1 MTIYLDEKTL
11 PEDILYHTVKMGFS
25 IKKEKTIIYDGKI
38 GVNSR
43 DKEGT
48 KMLLNSLNYRLIN
61 HNTTLFV
68 TKEEHKDTYSNIIFT
83 RNNLESQ

>member
-25 IKKEKTIIYDGKI
+25 VKKEKTIIYDGKI

-61 HNTTLFV
+61 HNTILFV
-68 TKEEHKDTYSNIIFT
+68 TKEKHKDTYSNIIFT

>member
-11 PEDILYHTVKMGFS
+11 PEDILYYLIKRELNHLSKKTV
-25 IKKEKTIIYDGKI
+25 IYEGKI
-38 GVNSR
+38 GVNLR

-48 KMLLNSLNYRLIN
+48 KMFLNTLNYRLKN

-68 TKEEHKDTYSNIIFT
+68 IGEEHKDTYSNIIFT
-83 RNNLESQ
+83 SK

>member
-11 PEDILYHTVKMGFS
+11 PEDILYHL
-25 IKKEKTIIYDGKI
+25 IKKGLNYPSKKTVIYEGKI
-38 GVNSR
+38 GVNLR

-48 KMLLNSLNYRLIN
+48 KMFLNALNYKLKN

-68 TKEEHKDTYSNIIFT
+68 TKEKHKDTYSNIIFT
-83 RNNLESQ
+83 LK